1 MLEALGLDDVCETVY
16 RAVLAHPQ
24 AEFDVLRDRL
34 GLPEDELRGA
44 LDKLSELALV
54 RTAFDRPHCFRAV
67 DPEVGIQAVIARRQ
81 ERLAAE
87 QQRIEQIRL
96 AAAQLAADFTA
107 ARPHNQIDGIERLDG
122 IEEIRER
129 ISRLVR
135 DVGTEVMTLA
145 PGGAQSEASME
156 AAKPQDQ
163 ALLERG
169 VRMRTL
175 YLDSVRNSPATV
187 AYANWLAEL
196 SGEVRTAPS
205 LPIRLMVLDRRV
217 AIVPTD
223 EEDSRAGALVLSGSG
238 TVTALCA
245 LFDTIWDNALP
256 LVGAASREREDAR
269 GLSPQE
275 AEALRLLG
283 QGLTDDAVAKRL
295 GVSPRTARR
304 IAADLME
311 KLGARSRFQAG
322 SRAVAKGWLTGEE

>member
-1 MLEALGLDDVCETVY
+1 MLEALGLDGVSENVY

-24 AEFDVLRDRL
+24 AEFDTLRERL
-34 GLPEDELRGA
+34 GLPENELRAA

-54 RTAFDRPHCFRAV
+54 RPGFDQPHCFRAV
-67 DPEVGIQAVIARRQ
+67 DPEVGIQAVIARQQ

-96 AAAQLAADFTA
+96 AAAQLTADFTV
-107 ARPHNQIDGIERLDG
+107 ARPHKHIDGIERLDG

-129 ISRLVR
+129 ISLLVR
-135 DVGTEVMTLA
+135 GIRTEVMTLA

-163 ALLERG
+163 ILLERG

-175 YLDSVRNSPATV
+175 YLESVRNSPATV
-187 AYANWLAEL
+187 AYANWLTGL
-196 SGEVRTAPS
+196 NGEVRTTPS
-205 LPIRLMVLDRRV
+205 LPIRLMVLDRQI

-223 EEDSRAGALVLSGSG
+223 EENSRAGALVLSGSG

-245 LFDTIWDNALP
+245 LFDTIWDNAVP
-256 LVGAASREREDAR
+256 LGSSSSREREDGR

-275 AEALRLLG
+275 SEALRLLG

-311 KLGARSRFQAG
+311 KLGARSRLQAG
-322 SRAVAKGWLTGEE
+322 ARAVARGWLTGEE

>member
-1 MLEALGLDDVCETVY
+1 MDGVCENVY

-24 AEFDVLRDRL
+24 AEFEALRERL
-34 GLPEDELRGA
+34 GLPEDELRAA

-54 RTAFDRPHCFRAV
+54 RPAFDHPHCFRAV
-67 DPEVGIQAVIARRQ
+67 DPEVGIQAVIARQQ

-107 ARPHNQIDGIERLDG
+107 ARPHKQIDGIERLDG

-135 DVGTEVMTLA
+135 DVSTEVMTLA

-196 SGEVRTAPS
+196 SGEVRTTPS

-223 EEDSRAGALVLSGSG
+223 EENSRAGALVLSGSG

-256 LVGAASREREDAR
+256 LGGAASREREDER

-275 AEALRLLG
+275 SEALRLLG

>member
-1 MLEALGLDDVCETVY
+1 MLEALGLDGVCETVY

-24 AEFDVLRDRL
+24 TEFDELRERL
-34 GLPEDELRGA
+34 GLSEAELRQA

-54 RTAFDRPHCFRAV
+54 RPAFDQPHCFRAV
-67 DPEVGIQAVIARRQ
+67 DPEVGIQAVIARQQ

-96 AAAQLAADFTA
+96 AAAQLAADFTV
-107 ARPHNQIDGIERLDG
+107 ARPHKQIDGIERLDG

-135 DVGTEVMTLA
+135 DVRTEVMTLA
-145 PGGAQSEASME
+145 PGGAQSEASMQ

-175 YLDSVRNSPATV
+175 YLDSVRNSPVTV
-187 AYANWLAEL
+187 AYANWLTEL
-196 SGEVRTAPS
+196 NGEVRTTPS
-205 LPIRLMVLDRRV
+205 LPIRLMVLDRQI

-223 EEDSRAGALVLSGSG
+223 EENSHTGALVLSGSG
-238 TVTALCA
+238 NVTALCA
-245 LFDTIWDNALP
+245 LFDTIWDSAVP
-256 LVGAASREREDAR
+256 LGSASSHEREDER

-304 IAADLME
+304 IAADVME

>member
-1 MLEALGLDDVCETVY
+1 MLEALGLDGVCETVY
-16 RAVLAHPQ
+16 RAVLANPQ
-24 AEFDVLRDRL
+24 AEYDELRERL
-34 GLPEDELRGA
+34 GLSEADLRQA

-54 RTAFDRPHCFRAV
+54 RPVFDQPHCFRAV
-67 DPEVGIQAVIARRQ
+67 DPEVGIQAVIARQQ

-96 AAAQLAADFTA
+96 AAAQLAADFTV
-107 ARPHNQIDGIERLDG
+107 ARPHKQIDGIERLDG

-129 ISRLVR
+129 ISLLVR
-135 DVGTEVMTLA
+135 DVRTEVMTLA
-145 PGGAQSEASME
+145 PGGAQSEASMQ

-196 SGEVRTAPS
+196 NGEVRTTPS
-205 LPIRLMVLDRRV
+205 LPIRLMVLDRQI

-223 EEDSRAGALVLSGSG
+223 EENSRAGALVLSGSG

-245 LFDTIWDNALP
+245 LFETIWDSAAP
-256 LVGAASREREDAR
+256 LGGASSREREDER

-275 AEALRLLG
+275 SEALRLLG